1 MAGTPAT
8 AQRRPP
14 LVHPTGQEPSR
25 IQDLLQSP
33 KTVQRF
39 QQLVPRHL
47 NPERMLRVMAQAVYK
62 TPKLAECEP
71 MTLLGS
77 MMACASFGLEPNTP
91 LGHAYLIPF
100 EKRRKQGN
108 QWVTERV
115 DVNLII
121 GYRGFIDLAR
131 RSGNLVS
138 IHADVVYGAYGDMPA
153 DEFSF
158 EYGSNMH
165 LRHVPI
171 GDNQGR
177 PPLWAYAHASLK
189 DGQAFEALPYARV
202 LRIRDNS
209 QGYQAALSAKQEA
222 ERNPS
227 QSGWKMRS
235 FDSSPWVAHEHE
247 MAAKTMIRRLSKAL
261 PMSIEFANAVQ
272 LDAMSDTGGVNYA
285 AFTDEGGRPIDVRI
299 DDVSAAIDH
308 RPEEAMEPVSE
319 GREEALVEAGHD
331 PETGEVHEP
340 PRQEKPAAAKAS
352 RKQAPPPAEDD
363 ELFTAT

>member
-1 MAGTPAT
+1 MAQQIASG
-8 AQRRPP
+8 QRPP
-14 LVHPTGQEPSR
+14 LAAPAGNEPNP
-25 IQDLLQSP
+25 IQKLLQSP

-71 MTLLGS
+71 VTLLGS

-100 EKRRKQGN
+100 EKKRKQGN
-108 QWVTERV
+108 QWVTDRV
-115 DVNLII
+115 AVNLIT
-121 GYRGFIDLAR
+121 GSRGFIALAR
-131 RSGNLVS
+131 RSGNLGS
-138 IHADVVYGAYGDMPA
+138 IHADVVYGAYADMPA

-177 PPLWAYAHASLK
+177 PPIWAYAHASLK
-189 DGQAFEALPYARV
+189 DGQAFEVLPYARV

-209 QGYQAALSAKQEA
+209 QGFQAALSSKNDA
-222 ERNPS
+222 ERNP
-227 QSGWKMRS
+227 QRDGWKMRS
-235 FDSSPWVAHEHE
+235 FDASPWVAHEHE
-247 MAAKTMIRRLSKAL
+247 MAAKTMVRRISKVL

-285 AFTDEGGRPIDVRI
+285 AFSDGVDMSVA
-299 DDVSAAIDH
+299 DVSAAAIEH
-308 RPEEAMEPVSE
+308 QPEEDLNSGFSVDGQDERDPAEVESSQAVE
-319 GREEALVEAGHD
+319 G
-331 PETGEVHEP
+331 
-340 PRQEKPAAAKAS
+340 KPAPRKSAAPKD
-352 RKQAPPPAEDD
+352 APPSDASS
-363 ELFTAT
+363 LFAAT

>member
-1 MAGTPAT
+1 MQAG
-8 AQRRPP
+8 
-14 LVHPTGQEPSR
+14 
-25 IQDLLQSP
+25 
-33 KTVQRF
+33 
-39 QQLVPRHL
+39 
-47 NPERMLRVMAQAVYK
+47 
-62 TPKLAECEP
+62 
-71 MTLLGS
+71 
-77 MMACASFGLEPNTP
+77 
-91 LGHAYLIPF
+91 
-100 EKRRKQGN
+100 

-138 IHADVVYGAYGDMPA
+138 IHADVVYGACGDMPA

-177 PPLWAYAHASLK
+177 PPIWAYAHASLK

-209 QGYQAALSAKQEA
+209 QGFQAALAAKQEA
-222 ERNPS
+222 ERNPNK
-227 QSGWKMRS
+227 SGWKMRS
-235 FDSSPWVAHEHE
+235 FESSPWVAHEHE

-285 AFTDEGGRPIDVRI
+285 TFSDGVDMRI
-299 DDVSAAIDH
+299 ADVSTAAIDH
-308 RPEEAMEPVSE
+308 QPEEPMEPLNDEREEAM
-319 GREEALVEAGHD
+319 ANLDHD
-331 PETGEVHEP
+331 LETGVVHEP

-363 ELFTAT
+363 ELFSAT

>member
-14 LVHPTGQEPSR
+14 LVQPTGQEASR

-108 QWVTERV
+108 EWVTERV

-177 PPLWAYAHASLK
+177 PPIWAYAHASLK

-209 QGYQAALSAKQEA
+209 QGFQAALAAKQEA
-222 ERNPS
+222 ERNPNK
-227 QSGWKMRS
+227 SGWKMRS

-285 AFTDEGGRPIDVRI
+285 SFSDGVDMRI
-299 DDVSAAIDH
+299 ADVSTAAIDH
-308 RPEEAMEPVSE
+308 QPEEPMEPLNDE
-319 GREEALVEAGHD
+319 REEVPADLGHD
-331 PETGEVHEP
+331 PETGVVHEP
-340 PRQEKPAAAKAS
+340 LRQEKPAAAKAS
-352 RKQAPPPAEDD
+352 RKQGPPPDD
-363 ELFTAT
+363 DDDNLFAAT

>member
-1 MAGTPAT
+1 MAQQIASG
-8 AQRRPP
+8 QRPP
-14 LVHPTGQEPSR
+14 LAAPAGNEQNT
-25 IQDLLQSP
+25 IQKLLQAP

-71 MTLLGS
+71 VSLLGS

-100 EKRRKQGN
+100 EKKRKQGN
-108 QWVTERV
+108 QWVTDRV

-138 IHADVVYGAYGDMPA
+138 IHADVVYGAYADMPA

-177 PPLWAYAHASLK
+177 PPIWAYAHASLK
-189 DGQAFEALPYARV
+189 DGQAFEVLPYARV

-209 QGYQAALSAKQEA
+209 QGFQAALASKRDA
-222 ERNPS
+222 ERNP
-227 QSGWKMRS
+227 QRDGWKMRS
-235 FDSSPWVAHEHE
+235 FDASPWVAHEHE
-247 MAAKTMIRRLSKAL
+247 MSAKTMVRRISKVL

-272 LDAMSDTGGVNYA
+272 LDTMSDTGGVNYA
-285 AFTDEGGRPIDVRI
+285 AFSDGVDMSVADVS
-299 DDVSAAIDH
+299 SAAIEH
-308 RPEEAMEPVSE
+308 QPEEDLNSAFAADEQDEREPAE
-319 GREEALVEAGHD
+319 VERG
-331 PETGEVHEP
+331 
-340 PRQEKPAAAKAS
+340 Q
-352 RKQAPPPAEDD
+352 PAEDKAAPRRAAAPKD
-363 ELFTAT
+363 AQPKDASNLFDAT